1 MYISIHYQIEK
12 LFFPF
17 TAVQQQSHVAGTCTR
32 KRFVEF
38 VDDRL
43 GWIQLR
49 LLFCFARRSTLYAA
63 LPKKKYFQAN
73 LPTTSIFS
81 VSPSFYIFSAGPF
94 WIFHPRTLI
103 YFFDVN
109 LSALVDSGKFSF
121 FTLEFDAFDW
131 FFRELYDLKFYESYV
146 TRNYTHFSVND
157 MQLWI
162 LWKETAR

>member
-17 TAVQQQSHVAGTCTR
+17 TAVQQRSHVSGTCTR

-49 LLFCFARRSTLYAA
+49 LLFCFARRSTLYANT
-63 LPKKKYFQAN
+63 LPRNILKQICRRRQYFMSVR
-73 LPTTSIFS
+73 PCIF
-81 VSPSFYIFSAGPF
+81 FSAGPF
-94 WIFHPRTLI
+94 WIFHVFIRAPF

-109 LSALVDSGKFSF
+109 LSALVDSGKFYFLFSRSNSTHSIDF
-121 FTLEFDAFDW
+121 SENCTTWNSTSRTWLGIMYAF
-131 FFRELYDLKFYESYV
+131 LG
-146 TRNYTHFSVND
+146 
-157 MQLWI
+157 
-162 LWKETAR
+162 